1 MRRKIERAVSID
13 EDVKPEKTRIKRGPH
28 EEKAQRRD
36 DRRYDDGD
44 NRKQRSRMWVM
55 PNLRVRFV
63 DEKYKRGEFFKK
75 KMVVVEAADRDNC
88 DLRDDTG
95 RMHYSTFRM
104 LS

>member
-1 MRRKIERAVSID
+1 
-13 EDVKPEKTRIKRGPH
+13 
-28 EEKAQRRD
+28 
-36 DRRYDDGD
+36 
-44 NRKQRSRMWVM
+44 M